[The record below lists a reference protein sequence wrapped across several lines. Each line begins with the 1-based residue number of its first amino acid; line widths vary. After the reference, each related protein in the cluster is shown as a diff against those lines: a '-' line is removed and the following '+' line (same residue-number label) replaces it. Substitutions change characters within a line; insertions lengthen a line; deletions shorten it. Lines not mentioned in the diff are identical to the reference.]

1 MKTKTRGFTLM
12 EVIIVVAIIAILASA
27 VLIALNPAKNLRDA
41 RNATR
46 WSQMN
51 AIANGIYS
59 YIIANQGVY
68 PTCMFDEEL
77 EDPIENPYGR
87 ILYDEDS
94 EDSWDLISITDCT
107 DQLSP
112 TYLPSTPR
120 EPQSQ
125 DYVIGFVDATSS
137 DRLIIRCTAP
147 EANDLETGTIIVIQ

>member
-1 MKTKTRGFTLM
+1 M

-59 YIIANQGVY
+59 YIIENEGVY
-68 PTCMFDEEL
+68 PPCMATDTNE
-77 EDPIENPYGR
+77 YGR
-87 ILYDEDS
+87 ILYDNDP
-94 EDSWDLISITDCT
+94 DAAPWGLINITSCT
-107 DQLSP
+107 ELSP
-112 TYLPSTPR
+112 SYLPSFPK

-125 DYVIGFVDATSS
+125 GYVIGFMDATSS
-137 DRLIIRCTAP
+137 DRIVIRCTAT
-147 EANDLETGTIIVIQ
+147 EANATDTGAIIVVQ

>member
-1 MKTKTRGFTLM
+1 M

-68 PTCMFDEEL
+68 PTCMFDEDL
-77 EDPIENPYGR
+77 IDPDTNPYGR
-87 ILYDEDS
+87 ILYDVEGDTP
-94 EDSWDLISITDCT
+94 WDLISIASCT
-107 DQLSP
+107 EQLSP
-112 TYLPSTPR
+112 TYLPSTPK

-147 EANDLETGTIIVIQ
+147 EANDKETGTIIVIQ